1 MAYRQQLESLTKVE
15 WPLLSCQSV
24 PWAVHTPLCKL
35 DGWSPIRTLPVLS
48 EASSLTVID
57 KEEHVQEPMDVDL
70 NERSGPT
77 KELETVTE
85 DGELPTLLPNIS
97 KFDHSMQ
104 ASLIST
110 SIIPPLNKVRSQ
122 SFKKVDDNTDF
133 LLDTESDFDEP
144 AQNERE
150 NENIVSDYCARKSV
164 SWMDSGVQ
172 EFLLVLSRKSNAGER
187 NVTLEA
193 KVKKHPLLTT
203 EMNSRIYWHFYL
215 VLYFFLTDQ
224 DQYGISFKAST
235 LCIESPWSIFWGK
248 PFWQ

>member
-1 MAYRQQLESLTKVE
+1 MAYRQQLDSLTKVE

-35 DGWSPIRTLPVLS
+35 DGWSPIRALPVPS

-70 NERSGPT
+70 IERSGPT
-77 KELETVTE
+77 KEELESVTE

-104 ASLIST
+104 ASLISK

-150 NENIVSDYCARKSV
+150 HENTVSNYGARKSV
-164 SWMDSGVQ
+164 SWMDSGVK
-172 EFLLVLSRKSNAGER
+172 EFLLVLSRKSNTGER

-193 KVKKHPLLTT
+193 KVKKHPLLSTK
-203 EMNSRIYWHFYL
+203 MNSRNYWHFYL
-215 VLYFFLTDQ
+215 VLYVFFDRSRSVWNIL
-224 DQYGISFKAST
+224 
-235 LCIESPWSIFWGK
+235 
-248 PFWQ
+248 